1 MASSRRS
8 SRRRSS
14 ASRSPRRRS
23 SLLSRISYE
32 ALARTVSNYPA
43 RRRRALRAHARA
55 ANFSPAARV
64 VQRRR
69 RGRGGRAWQLV
80 HFVKCA
86 IRFAVLAS
94 VIKHPRQLAN
104 WWGRHAK
111 APSSGT
117 LRAFWDGQ
125 VASGCRLT
133 MMARQSAAPRHIC
146 QPDDRLAPDSFGEP
160 GKT

>member
-43 RRRRALRAHARA
+43 RRRRAGPFRQVRHPLRCP
-55 ANFSPAARV
+55 S
-64 VQRRR
+64 QRHQTS
-69 RGRGGRAWQLV
+69 ATISQLV
-80 HFVKCA
+80 GTA
-86 IRFAVLAS
+86 
-94 VIKHPRQLAN
+94 RQSSSGTAACTIICRSLTS
-104 WWGRHAK
+104 RLVSFE